1 MGYRQDC
8 PCTKDCPK
16 RDYKYCRICPEG
28 NSYREK
34 TIIECESRETER
46 NFEGY
51 VAYMRDRYIKEMNR
65 HRRK

>member
-8 PCTKDCPK
+8 PCTKNCPK

-28 NSYREK
+28 NAYRQK
-34 TIIECESRETER
+34 TISEWESREAER
-46 NFEGY
+46 NFNEY
-51 VAYMRDRYIKEMNR
+51 LAYRRDRYIKEQNR